1 MLSKLLYYGN
11 ENNGKIRLFV
21 FFLLIAIIMGV
32 IPFVMAYQI
41 IVPLIHG
48 KQITENYLLFRVAGM
63 LIALILQGVF
73 YGRGLALSHEAAYET
88 LMNLRVCLQE
98 KLEKQPLGVI

>member
-1 MLSKLLYYGN
+1 MEIY
-11 ENNGKIRLFV
+11 GKIRLSV

-32 IPFVMAYQI
+32 LPCVMAYQI

-48 KQITENYLLFRVAGM
+48 KQITENYLLFRVAGV

-73 YGRGLALSHEAAYET
+73 YGRGLDLS
-88 LMNLRVCLQE
+88 M
-98 KLEKQPLGVI
+98 KQPMEH